1 MPNDFVTTAP
11 TLRCELH
18 EQDTDA
24 RESLMV
30 AARLGAH
37 GWRTSKSK
45 RRSQSSSKN
54 WRASWRETM
63 DDDESAQA
71 EKFDRLLLASLRYW
85 EVERDLI
92 EERVAAIASVIVPS

>member
-11 TLRCELH
+11 ALRCELH
-18 EQDTDA
+18 EQDMTDA

-30 AARLGAH
+30 AARLWHTGS
-37 GWRTSKSK
+37 RTSKSK
-45 RRSQSSSKN
+45 RRPQSSSKH

-85 EVERDLI
+85 EAERDLI
-92 EERVAAIASVIVPS
+92 EERMPPLGR